1 MALPDETA
9 LRLLAAR
16 KIEHGALPSVAPD
29 TASVGKGSDLP
40 CSLCEQPI
48 SASEYEY
55 EYASGGSEPPRFHH
69 HCQEIWRVMLS
80 ESRGT
85 SSGKRR

>member
-16 KIEHGALPSVAPD
+16 KIESGTLPRVALES
-29 TASVGKGSDLP
+29 ASVGMGSDLP

-48 SASEYEY
+48 SASEYEF
-55 EYASGGSEPPRFHH
+55 EYANGGGQLPRFHLR
-69 HCQEIWRVMLS
+69 CQDVWRVVLAQWLRANRP
-80 ESRGT
+80 E
-85 SSGKRR
+85 RR